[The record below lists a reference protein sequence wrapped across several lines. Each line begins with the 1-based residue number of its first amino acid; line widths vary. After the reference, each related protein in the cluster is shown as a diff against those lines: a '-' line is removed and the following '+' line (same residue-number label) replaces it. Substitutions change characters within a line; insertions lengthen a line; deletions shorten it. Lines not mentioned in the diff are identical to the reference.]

1 MSYSGGS
8 SGDGRGWVWGRVG
21 GKLEEQEKHLLSVC
35 VVSTKGMDKETPY
48 IFISGTG

>member
-1 MSYSGGS
+1 MVVGVEMEE
-8 SGDGRGWVWGRVG
+8 DGFEVGLG

-48 IFISGTG
+48 ILISGTG